1 MPSDRDLLTT
11 LDAIEH
17 LGQDRPGRTH
27 PAVSRTPLYADVQNI
42 GAKSQPDS
50 VTTTC
55 KPMTDVMP
63 EQQVGDLAEVV
74 DGEPASSDDRDA
86 VDEQLIAR
94 LLGGPARVS
103 GADRRGRPA
112 GPADQAAGGVRAGGA
127 RSPTTSV
134 KPARAS
140 SGSARRVSSDP
151 ELERAL
157 RHAVSTCCTQ

>member
-1 MPSDRDLLTT
+1 MFGPPSPQRVRPQQHRRWTPVPSDRDLLTT

-63 EQQVGDLAEVV
+63 EQQVGDLVEVV
-74 DGEPASSDDRDA
+74 GGEPASSDDRDA
-86 VDEQLIAR
+86 
-94 LLGGPARVS
+94 S
-103 GADRRGRPA
+103 
-112 GPADQAAGGVRAGGA
+112 
-127 RSPTTSV
+127 TS
-134 KPARAS
+134 S
-140 SGSARRVSSDP
+140 
-151 ELERAL
+151 
-157 RHAVSTCCTQ
+157 